1 MTAIFIIAEVEKDD
15 EVMGFISTISLTFI
29 PLLIGI
35 ILLYGTYK
43 RVPTYESFVEGG
55 KEGIKI
61 AVSIIPFLVG
71 MLVAISIFRASG
83 ALDALMNWLRP
94 LMKSMGVPAEIVPLL
109 IIRPISGTAALGM
122 TSDLIAVYG
131 PDSFIGRLAS
141 VLQGSTDTTFYV
153 LTVYFGAV
161 GIKKMG
167 DALKVGLL
175 ADVVGIIVSIL
186 IVGLIFGTT

>member
-1 MTAIFIIAEVEKDD
+1 MEL
-15 EVMGFISTISLTFI
+15 ISVISLTFI
-29 PLLIGI
+29 PLLIGF
-35 ILLYGTYK
+35 ILLYGTFK

-71 MLVAISIFRASG
+71 MLVAITIFRASG
-83 ALDALMNWLRP
+83 ALDALMNWIRP
-94 LMKSMGVPAEIVPLL
+94 LMKTMGVPAEIVPLL
-109 IIRPISGTAALGM
+109 IIRPISGNAALGM

-175 ADVVGIIVSIL
+175 ADVVGIIAA
-186 IVGLIFGTT
+186 IVVVALFFGTK

>member
-1 MTAIFIIAEVEKDD
+1 LTAIFIIAEAVKDD
-15 EVMGFISTISLTFI
+15 EKMELISYISLTFI
-29 PLLIGI
+29 PLLIGF
-35 ILLYGTYK
+35 ILLYGTLK

-83 ALDALMNWLRP
+83 ALDALMNWIRP
-94 LMKSMGVPAEIVPLL
+94 LMKTMGVPAEIVPLL

-122 TSDLIAVYG
+122 TSDLIAVNG

-175 ADVVGIIVSIL
+175 ADVVGIIVSII
-186 IVGLIFGTT
+186 IVAFIFGTN

>member
-1 MTAIFIIAEVEKDD
+1 MEFL
-15 EVMGFISTISLTFI
+15 SYISLTFI
-29 PLLIGI
+29 PLLIGF

-71 MLVAISIFRASG
+71 MLVAISVFRASG
-83 ALDALMNWLRP
+83 ALDALMNLLRP
-94 LMKSMGVPAEIVPLL
+94 LMKSIGVPEEIAPL
-109 IIRPISGTAALGM
+109 IFIRPISGTAALGM
-122 TSDLIAVYG
+122 TSDLIANYG
-131 PDSFIGRLAS
+131 PDTFIGRLAS

-175 ADVVGIIVSIL
+175 ADVVGIIISIVVV
-186 IVGLIFGTT
+186 IFFFGTN

>member
-1 MTAIFIIAEVEKDD
+1 MEFISLVSL
-15 EVMGFISTISLTFI
+15 GFI
-29 PLLIGI
+29 PVLIGF
-35 ILLYGTYK
+35 ILIYGTIK
-43 RVPTYESFVEGG
+43 QVPTYESFVEGG

-71 MLVAISIFRASG
+71 MLVAISVFRASG
-83 ALDALMNWLRP
+83 ALEALMKWVRP
-94 LMKSMGVPAEIVPLL
+94 VMEAIGVPAEIIPLIL
-109 IIRPISGTAALGM
+109 IRPISGTAALGM

-141 VLQGSTDTTFYV
+141 VLQGSTDTTLYV

-175 ADVVGIIVSIL
+175 ADVVGIIVAI
-186 IVGLIFGTT
+186 IVVALIFGTN

>member
-1 MTAIFIIAEVEKDD
+1 MQIVS
-15 EVMGFISTISLTFI
+15 VVSLWFI
-29 PLLIGI
+29 PVLIGF
-35 ILLYGTYK
+35 ILLYGTIK

-83 ALDALMNWLRP
+83 ALEYFVELMRP
-94 LMKSMGVPAEIVPLL
+94 TLEAIGVPPEIFPLA
-109 IIRPISGTAALGM
+109 IIRPISGSAALGM
-122 TSDLIAVYG
+122 TTDLIAAYG

-175 ADVVGIIVSIL
+175 ADLVGIIAAI
-186 IVGLIFGTT
+186 IVVTLVFGI